1 MKALKACS
9 TRLSTNN
16 NIDYRLWYLSSSSNS
31 SSRERRSG
39 DLLHRWASSLSFWTQ
54 DRSSVVLVLRGWS
67 TGLVRRAGPQG
78 LVHRCWSGPTEMMRM
93 PFVLPSKLP
102 ANGPAAL
109 GWGRQNDG
117 LGLGWNIAA
126 GGVRGRR
133 ETRGKRVGDKLGG
146 MEGTQGCW
154 MLGGGRIAWD
164 WVKLVRVIPVSR
176 AMWAKS

>member
-67 TGLVRRAGPQG
+67 TGLIHRAGSTGWSTGAGPQMLVGSNGDDEDALCIAIEAACQWASG
-78 LVHRCWSGPTEMMRM
+78 LGV
-93 PFVLPSKLP
+93 
-102 ANGPAAL
+102 GPAEWWFGPGVEHSSRRCA
-109 GWGRQNDG
+109 GEEGDEGETGRGQ
-117 LGLGWNIAA
+117 
-126 GGVRGRR
+126 
-133 ETRGKRVGDKLGG
+133 TRGNGG
-146 MEGTQGCW
+146 SSGLLNARRG
-154 MLGGGRIAWD
+154 
-164 WVKLVRVIPVSR
+164 
-176 AMWAKS
+176 